1 MAQEPETEKNAS
13 GIAHAAKRKWGYDA
27 EQVDA
32 FLERAHMLYEGEGAQ
47 LTQHDIQ
54 NVSFE
59 LVKGG
64 YVIAQV
70 DAALARL
77 ERAVVDKQTT
87 WEISQHGR
95 VAWKAQTEDLF
106 KKLDAHAERE
116 HGQRFKPGEG
126 KNPSYDR
133 KQVDSVID
141 KCLTKAAGELGVEE
155 VSEADAKAIADTNSQ
170 TLSNV
175 IFTQRKGKRGYD
187 ERQVDYYLAACAQ
200 LLTRL
205 ESYARVADFVGEPSE
220 EAMAA
225 AAPSVA
231 PASGDSA
238 AGETQMIAP
247 LFAAPS
253 ATVPA
258 APVLPTVPT
267 VTPSEEDS
275 FDALNKAEHEIFTSA
290 VTSPVSVPATPM
302 NTPPAVPVVPP
313 VFQPQTDSASSAPS
327 AVEETQA
334 FDPLADDAMEDAAPK
349 APAPT
354 ATDSQAPAAPAFP
367 PAPVEPEPQQDPSLA
382 ALAHL
387 AHTINETNQTE
398 NTFTPQVPSLSASDL
413 PQVTTG
419 STSLSSLAASVPPSF
434 TPEPA
439 APVPDSNPIVTPAPV
454 VEQAPAEPS
463 APAEPAAEPAVAP
476 AAEPSAEPD
485 ADKQQEDKKPEPSPA
500 FRSIFPASG
509 NDDNLDIPDLSFP
522 SFE

>member
-155 VSEADAKAIADTNSQ
+155 VSEADA
-170 TLSNV
+170 
-175 IFTQRKGKRGYD
+175 
-187 ERQVDYYLAACAQ
+187 
-200 LLTRL
+200 
-205 ESYARVADFVGEPSE
+205 
-220 EAMAA
+220 
-225 AAPSVA
+225 
-231 PASGDSA
+231 
-238 AGETQMIAP
+238 
-247 LFAAPS
+247 
-253 ATVPA
+253 
-258 APVLPTVPT
+258 
-267 VTPSEEDS
+267 
-275 FDALNKAEHEIFTSA
+275 
-290 VTSPVSVPATPM
+290 
-302 NTPPAVPVVPP
+302 
-313 VFQPQTDSASSAPS
+313 
-327 AVEETQA
+327 
-334 FDPLADDAMEDAAPK
+334 
-349 APAPT
+349 
-354 ATDSQAPAAPAFP
+354 
-367 PAPVEPEPQQDPSLA
+367 
-382 ALAHL
+382 
-387 AHTINETNQTE
+387 
-398 NTFTPQVPSLSASDL
+398 
-413 PQVTTG
+413 
-419 STSLSSLAASVPPSF
+419 
-434 TPEPA
+434 
-439 APVPDSNPIVTPAPV
+439 
-454 VEQAPAEPS
+454 
-463 APAEPAAEPAVAP
+463 
-476 AAEPSAEPD
+476 
-485 ADKQQEDKKPEPSPA
+485 
-500 FRSIFPASG
+500 
-509 NDDNLDIPDLSFP
+509 
-522 SFE
+522 